1 MKQAQFVTRH
11 EREWEEFARWLDK
24 RADSPRGA
32 RAGRDGQGL
41 RDEDMPARYRRLCQQ
56 LALARRR
63 GYSPVVTARLQELM
77 QRGHN
82 VLYRPAPPRW
92 RRVLE
97 FLVAGFP
104 RLVRAQRGCL
114 WASSALFVLSTV
126 AMYAAVRWRPE
137 LVHSLFDPRQLAD
150 FESMYDPAAPGA
162 RLGRD
167 SGSDLA
173 MFGYY
178 IANNI
183 GIGFRTFASGLLA
196 GIGSLL
202 VLVFNGVIFGAVAA
216 HLQGIGHGGPFWR
229 FVVGHSAPELSAIVV
244 AGTAGL
250 RLGLDLVAPGRRGRI
265 DALVEG
271 GKVGGKLCLG
281 VLAMLLFAAF
291 VEAFW
296 SSIGSIPGPVKF
308 AVGGLLWALV
318 LGWLGFAGRDRRA
331 RGGRP

>member
-1 MKQAQFVTRH
+1 MRQTHFVARH

-24 RADSPRGA
+24 RADSPRSA
-32 RAGRDGQGL
+32 RAERGWQGL

-77 QRGHN
+77 QCGHN
-82 VLYRPAPPRW
+82 ALYRPAPPRW

-114 WASSALFVLSTV
+114 WASAVLFVLSTV

-137 LVHSLFDPRQLAD
+137 LVHSLFDPQQLAS
-150 FESMYDPAAPGA
+150 FESMYDPAAPDA

-178 IANNI
+178 ILNNI
-183 GIGFRTFASGLLA
+183 SIGFRTFASGLLA
-196 GIGSLL
+196 GVGSLL
-202 VLVFNGVIFGAVAA
+202 VLVSNGVIFGAIAA

-244 AGTAGL
+244 AGAAGL
-250 RLGLDLVAPGRRGRI
+250 RLGLDLVAPGRRSRL

-271 GKVGGKLCLG
+271 GKVGGRLCLG

-318 LGWLGFAGRDRRA
+318 LGWLGLAGRDRRA
-331 RGGRP
+331 HGARP